1 MFVRWKRSPRKDKH
15 HWELPVSGGRFI
27 KIVDP
32 EWLRSAVLVECIR
45 IDGKPR
51 QRTIKYLGS
60 IRERRLDLDD
70 PYSIS
75 HRGYFWTSADANL
88 DSLSLAD
95 NERARIVEAIEAI
108 VPRPSREATIKAQQD
123 LEERIARISRL
134 AAQ

>member
-1 MFVRWKRSPRKDKH
+1 MFVRWKRTPRKDKH
-15 HWELPVSGGRFI
+15 HWERPVPNEQMVRVI
-27 KIVDP
+27 DP

-51 QRTIKYLGS
+51 QRTVKYLGS

-75 HRGYFWTSADANL
+75 HRGYFWTSVDANL
-88 DSLSLAD
+88 DSLGLVDS
-95 NERARIVEAIEAI
+95 ERARIVGAIEAV
-108 VPRPSREATIKAQQD
+108 VPRPSTEAAPQAHHD